1 MKFKIYKYK
10 EVTSTNDI
18 AVNLIKNKKIYGCVC
33 ADMQTKGRGTH
44 GKKWISIKGNLFSSL
59 FFPLEKKLPTF
70 NEFSLINPIIISSVI
85 QKFCKNQNINLKYP
99 NDIFLNKKKICGILQ
114 EVIKI
119 NKKSFLIIG
128 IGLNVISNPKIK
140 DIYETTS
147 ILKETNKRNKVINI
161 IDEITQAYQIF
172 FKDMNNYDFNKFKI
186 KAQLMSFN

>member
-18 AVNLIKNKKIYGCVC
+18 AVNLIKSKKIYGCVC

>member
-18 AVNLIKNKKIYGCVC
+18 AVNLIKNKKIFGCVC